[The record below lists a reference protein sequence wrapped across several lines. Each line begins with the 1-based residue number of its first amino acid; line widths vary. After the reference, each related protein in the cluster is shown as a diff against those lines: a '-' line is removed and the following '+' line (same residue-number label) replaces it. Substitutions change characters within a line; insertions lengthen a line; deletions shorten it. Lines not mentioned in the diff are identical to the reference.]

1 MKTSFMHLAMIFI
14 LIVLAA
20 ACGKGGA
27 DEKALT
33 RVYND
38 YHKAIRG
45 GDTGALKEFISSP
58 KQKELLGEG
67 AEMKLQMIKEFLPTD
82 IEVTGSSTSGGTA
95 RLEVKGKKQG
105 QEMTGTVN
113 FVKEDGRWKIEK
125 EEWEMSFDTPGMAD
139 ESLLFMKDPAKPPQV
154 HLVLAGHQGEVTDL
168 AFTPDGQYLVSAS
181 YGDYSIRVWDTRTG
195 EEMSY
200 AGTKDRVRSMALS
213 RDGDRVITA
222 DADNNIIS
230 LPLDFGTLGAP
241 ETLSRNVG
249 DAAAL
254 SPDGKFIAVT
264 GWQLPVQLWDP
275 ETRQLIKTIC
285 DKTDRRVLTFSAS
298 GEILAGGGS
307 GNNYSIWS
315 AGKWKERRY
324 KIGKIDPAGEMTA
337 IDISGDENYLATGH
351 NESSIVIFSLKE
363 RRELHNFFVRDAATH
378 DVKFSPDSKILA
390 TAHQDKKI
398 YLWDVETAGML
409 AVLARHTDVVRSL
422 AFSPDGTA
430 LASGGED
437 RKILIWRTGPPAAP
451 VQAVPGTGNE
461 DVSFPDTAGVET
473 ADMQGER
480 NLLKNP
486 DAGRGAPSWETK
498 GEVSIDSGDPGNH
511 LFVTRYSG
519 MFWQDVPIGESTGR
533 YVLLVAWAS
542 SERVNPG
549 DDQTGYPYLY
559 GYFLDRADKN
569 KINAYLKGQQMML
582 SPNSADEW
590 GLIYGIF
597 QVPENTGSVR
607 LFLQQADGR
616 SAQDGSAARFDEPGV
631 FLFDSEAEA
640 LQFVNKY

>member
-1 MKTSFMHLAMIFI
+1 MKTSFMHLAMIFM

-33 RVYND
+33 RVYSD
-38 YHKAIRG
+38 YHKAIRE
-45 GDTGALKEFISSP
+45 GDTRALKEFVNSE
-58 KQKELLGEG
+58 KQKEITGEG
-67 AEMKLQMIKEFLPTD
+67 AAVKLQVIKEFLPTE
-82 IEVTGSSTSGGTA
+82 IEVTGASTSGSTA

-113 FVKEDGRWKIEK
+113 FVKEDGQWKIDK
-125 EEWEMSFDTPGMAD
+125 EEWQMSFETPGMTD
-139 ESLLFMKDPAKPPQV
+139 EALPFMKAPTKPPQV

-168 AFTPDGQYLVSAS
+168 AFTPDSRYLVSAS
-181 YGDYSIRVWDTRTG
+181 YGDYSNRVWDTRTG
-195 EEMSY
+195 QEISY
-200 AGTKDRVRSMALS
+200 AGTADRVRCMALS
-213 RDGDRVITA
+213 RDGRQVITA

-230 LPLDFGTLGAP
+230 LPLDFGTLGTP
-241 ETLSRNVG
+241 ETLFRNVG
-249 DAAAL
+249 DAAAV

-264 GWQLPVQLWDP
+264 GWRLPVQLWDP
-275 ETRQLIKTIC
+275 ETKQLIETIC
-285 DKTDRRVLTFSAS
+285 DKTDRRVLTFSVS
-298 GEILAGGGS
+298 GKILAGGGN

-324 KIGKIDPAGEMTA
+324 KIGKIDADSEMTA
-337 IDISGDENYLATGH
+337 MDISGDENYLATGH

-409 AVLARHTDVVRSL
+409 AVLAQHTDVVRSL

-437 RKILIWRTGPPAAP
+437 RKIFIWRTGPPAAP
-451 VQAVPGTGNE
+451 VPAAPDTRDEDISFPGT
-461 DVSFPDTAGVET
+461 TGVET
-473 ADMQGER
+473 VDLQGQQ
-480 NLLKNP
+480 NLVKNP
-486 DAGRGAPSWETK
+486 DAGRAAPSWETK
-498 GEVSIDSGDPGNH
+498 GEVSIDTGDPGNH
-511 LFVTRYSG
+511 LFIIRYGG
-519 MFWQDVPIGESTGR
+519 MFRQDVPIGESTGR
-533 YVLLVAWAS
+533 YVLLIAWAS

-559 GYFLDRADKN
+559 GYFLDSADKN
-569 KINAYLKGQQMML
+569 KINAYLKGEQMLL
-582 SPNSADEW
+582 SPNTADEW

-607 LFLQQADGR
+607 FFLQQADGR
-616 SAQDGSAARFDEPGV
+616 SPQDGSAARFDQPGV

-640 LQFVNKY
+640 IQFVDKY